1 MTTTIRHRRML
12 SMHRRLGAQLAPE
25 QINGCAQRH
34 ALGWRELG
42 QPQVENF
49 YDSYRVVARE
59 MLAFTAV
66 GCGLVL
72 ATAAGVWAICA

>member
-1 MTTTIRHRRML
+1 ML
-12 SMHRRLGAQLAPE
+12 SMNRRLGAQLAPE

-42 QPQVENF
+42 QPQVENVF
-49 YDSYRVVARE
+49 DIYRVVARE

-66 GCGLVL
+66 GCGLVF
-72 ATAAGVWAICA
+72 ATAVGVWAICV